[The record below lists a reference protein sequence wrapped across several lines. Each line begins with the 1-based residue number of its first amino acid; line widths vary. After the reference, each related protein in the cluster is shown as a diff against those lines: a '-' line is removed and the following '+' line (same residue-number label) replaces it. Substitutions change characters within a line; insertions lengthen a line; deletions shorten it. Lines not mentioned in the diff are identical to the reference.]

1 MRPIEGDITR
11 GAHHVAGRFSVAP
24 TKSSVQYL
32 RATNVSAD
40 TSFSFK
46 VKTTNPR
53 RYSVRPNVGILW
65 AGEEAQVTVQLPAQ
79 KETPPDMSKCK
90 DKFQV
95 LALPLSPEQVS
106 ELRGLAPEQQRAA
119 LTGLWASEGA
129 KEASIDKIRCAF
141 VFDAST
147 RDAPIPEEQPH
158 EVVTTSAPTSPET
171 RTHAPPT
178 PTAQT
183 PYGGGGDDDGEAE
196 EAAEGGGGRLSP
208 RRRRPS
214 SEAARRPIPS
224 PPTVRLPCRHALRK
238 SRLTRRLRTR
248 RCERRCW
255 RQQSSRKR
263 RRRRSPRCARPTSA
277 PPTTSPGSKRRAAR
291 ALPLATPLLLCAHDS
306 GHHRPR
312 LPPLASCLPPA
323 RACALCAEC
332 ARVSKRAAHMRD
344 HAARSTQHAARSTQ
358 HACAATPLPALARSA
373 VRRWSK
379 PCNRR
384 PRRRAG
390 PRAHRAAA
398 AVAAAAVAASAWQ
411 WQR

>member
-53 RYSVRPNVGILW
+53 RYSVRPNVGIVW

-196 EAAEGGGGRLSP
+196 EAAEGGGGSAEPPPPPPVVGGGASTDSIASNGSAAMPARSP
-208 RRRRPS
+208 KKSLDPALENATLR
-214 SEAARRPIPS
+214 EAVLAAAEQQKEAEATI
-224 PPTVRLPCRHALRK
+224 TALRQANE
-238 SRLTRRLRTR
+238 RTANHLS
-248 RCERRCW
+248 
-255 RQQSSRKR
+255 RQQEASG
-263 RRRRSPRCARPTSA
+263 PRAPARHSLAPLRARLGAPSSA
-277 PPTTSPGSKRRAAR
+277 PPAS
-291 ALPLATPLLLCAHDS
+291 
-306 GHHRPR
+306 R
-312 LPPLASCLPPA
+312 LLPPA
-323 RACALCAEC
+323 SACVRALRRMRACEQ
-332 ARVSKRAAHMRD
+332 ARRT
-344 HAARSTQHAARSTQ
+344 HARSRSTQHAARSTQ

>member
-1 MRPIEGDITR
+1 MSVKWEPAQLT
-11 GAHHVAGRFSVAP
+11 FSVAP

-53 RYSVRPNVGILW
+53 RYSVRPNVGIVW

-196 EAAEGGGGRLSP
+196 EAAEGGGGSAEPPPPPPVVGGGASTDSIASNGSAAMPARSPKKSLDPALENATLREAVLAAAEQQKEAEATITALRQANERTANHLSRQQEMVKALQQKTKASGGP
-208 RRRRPS
+208 
-214 SEAARRPIPS
+214 AS
-224 PPTVRLPCRHALRK
+224 PPRGG
-238 SRLTRRLRTR
+238 
-248 RCERRCW
+248 
-255 RQQSSRKR
+255 
-263 RRRRSPRCARPTSA
+263 
-277 PPTTSPGSKRRAAR
+277 GSG
-291 ALPLATPLLLCAHDS
+291 S
-306 GHHRPR
+306 
-312 LPPLASCLPPA
+312 
-323 RACALCAEC
+323 
-332 ARVSKRAAHMRD
+332 
-344 HAARSTQHAARSTQ
+344 
-358 HACAATPLPALARSA
+358 
-373 VRRWSK
+373 
-379 PCNRR
+379 
-384 PRRRAG
+384 
-390 PRAHRAAA
+390 
-398 AVAAAAVAASAWQ
+398 AAVAASAWQ